1 MNVVLC
7 GDVGVARPIGVCLA
21 ALRNTVDDPADLQV
35 TLLTVGWR
43 PHDSSFVAKCAGDL
57 HVDIRDCTKNS
68 LPGVRRG
75 RHVTNAAYLLFLIPT
90 ELSGVTR
97 ALYLDS
103 DLLIRRDLRPLFGL
117 DLGGRSTAGARAGSR
132 PFIGSPGAYPKWRE
146 MGLDPT
152 APTLNSGVLL
162 MDLEK
167 WRERAIGVRS
177 LGFAQRFGGE
187 LRWADQG
194 ALNAVLQGDWST
206 LPPTWNATS
215 GVFDDDKG
223 LYAVESPAL
232 IDAARR
238 NPAIVHFTGAAKPWM
253 HGVDRPFTEEW
264 REVARSV
271 EWAPWEA
278 SPSLRT
284 RVSLAKRALRRKW
297 RRH

>member
-21 ALRNTVDDPADLQV
+21 ALRNHVDDPANMQV

-43 PHDSSFVAKCAGDL
+43 PRDSTFVARCAGDL
-57 HVDIRDCTKNS
+57 HLDVRDCTHNS
-68 LPGVRRG
+68 LPRVRYG

-90 ELSGVTR
+90 ELAGAKR

-103 DLLIRRDLRPLFGL
+103 DLLVRKDLRPLFDL
-117 DLGGRSTAGARAGSR
+117 DMEGRSTAGARAGSR
-132 PFIGSPGAYPKWRE
+132 PFIGSPGAFPQWRE

-162 MDLEK
+162 MDLER
-167 WRERAIGVRS
+167 WRDREIGVRS
-177 LGFAQRFGGE
+177 LRFAQRFGSE

-194 ALNAVLQGDWST
+194 ALNAVLQGDWLT

-215 GVFDDDKG
+215 SVFDDDKG
-223 LYAVESPAL
+223 LYAVENPAV
-232 IDAARR
+232 IDAARSD
-238 NPAIVHFTGAAKPWM
+238 PAIVHFTGAAKPWM

-271 EWAPWEA
+271 EWSPWED
-278 SPSLRT
+278 PPTLRT
-284 RVSLAKRALRRKW
+284 RVALAKRALRRKL
-297 RRH
+297 RRR